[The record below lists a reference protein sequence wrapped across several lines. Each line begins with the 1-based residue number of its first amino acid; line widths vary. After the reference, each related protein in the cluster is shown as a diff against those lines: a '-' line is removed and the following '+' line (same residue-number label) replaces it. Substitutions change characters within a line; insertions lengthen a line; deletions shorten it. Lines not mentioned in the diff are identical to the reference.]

1 VFCCGGARRKRDQTL
16 SIFLQ
21 TLYNNLLETTKDPK
35 SETQKRERGMS
46 LVGKLVLVAGATGEV
61 GRGAAYALS
70 AAGAEVY
77 LAGRNIEKLQAIQA
91 TLPNKS
97 HVLPPADYSTV
108 DGANELKNAVAA
120 IDFDVV
126 VASSGPWWPIN
137 KLSGVD
143 PQMIEEA
150 IKANF
155 QSQVNLFSILGSKTK
170 NYIVVNGSAA
180 LGLPFSGLTGVL
192 ANSVVGLAKL
202 LDHECKDKNMPRFT
216 HAMISASVGH
226 PRDNTMD
233 PKEFGKAFVAMA
245 LEKHQ
250 VDSTGTIVID
260 DDCFNKLAAS
270 L

>member
-1 VFCCGGARRKRDQTL
+1 
-16 SIFLQ
+16 
-21 TLYNNLLETTKDPK
+21 
-35 SETQKRERGMS
+35 MS
-46 LVGKLVLVAGATGEV
+46 LAGKQAFVAGATGEV

-77 LAGRNIEKLQAIQA
+77 LAGRNAEKLRAIQA

-108 DGANELKNAVAA
+108 NGAKELKNAVEALE
-120 IDFDVV
+120 FDVV
-126 VASSGPWWPIN
+126 VASAGPWWPIN

-143 PQMIEEA
+143 PETIEDA

-170 NYIVVNGSAA
+170 NYILVNGSAA
-180 LGLPFSGLTGVL
+180 QGLPFSGLTGVL
-192 ANSVVGLAKL
+192 ANSVLGLAKL

-216 HAMISASVGH
+216 HALISASVGH
-226 PRDNTMD
+226 PRDYTMD
-233 PKEFGKAFVAMA
+233 PNEFGKAFVAMA
-245 LEKHQ
+245 LAKHQ
-250 VDSTGTIVID
+250 VDSDGTIVID
-260 DDCFNKLAAS
+260 NDCFNKLAAS

>member
-1 VFCCGGARRKRDQTL
+1 
-16 SIFLQ
+16 
-21 TLYNNLLETTKDPK
+21 
-35 SETQKRERGMS
+35 MS
-46 LVGKLVLVAGATGEV
+46 LAGKLAFVAGATGEV

-77 LAGRNIEKLQAIQA
+77 LAGRNAEKLQAIQA
-91 TLPNKS
+91 SLPSKS
-97 HVLPPADYSTV
+97 HVLPPTDYSTV
-108 DGANELKNAVAA
+108 NGANELKNAVEALK
-120 IDFDVV
+120 FDVV

-137 KLSGVD
+137 KLSGLD
-143 PQMIEEA
+143 PQTIENA

-170 NYIVVNGSAA
+170 HYILVNGASAHD
-180 LGLPFSGLTGVL
+180 LPNSGLAGVL

-216 HAMISASVGH
+216 HALISVWIGH
-226 PRDNTMD
+226 PMPDTMD
-233 PKEFGKAFVAMA
+233 PNEFGKAFVAMT

-250 VDSTGTIVID
+250 VDSTGTIVIGKE
-260 DDCFNKLAAS
+260 CFNELAAS